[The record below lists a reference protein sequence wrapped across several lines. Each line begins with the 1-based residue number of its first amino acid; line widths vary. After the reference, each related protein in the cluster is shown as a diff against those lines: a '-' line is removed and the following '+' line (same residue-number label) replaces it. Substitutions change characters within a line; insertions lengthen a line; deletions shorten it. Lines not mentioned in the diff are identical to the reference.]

1 MQQEQAL
8 LWSPVGHVD
17 LLFAG
22 LYNASYQCYLS
33 VLLNWHM
40 RSSHNTEIFVSTSE
54 KGLLQPQHEGLR
66 S

>member
-17 LLFAG
+17 LLSRRAV
-22 LYNASYQCYLS
+22 QCTIS
-33 VLLNWHM
+33 MLNWHM
-40 RSSHNTEIFVSTSE
+40 RSSLNTKMLVSTPE
-54 KGLLQPQHEGLR
+54 KNLLQPQHEGLR